1 MNERT
6 NEWRNDGFLFTD
18 MQIIISISYK
28 IVTKKTF
35 KPFVKGAVIFYGK
48 GGDRWFLWRGGDPKI
63 FELKGGPSQKLMA
76 EEAFYR

>member
-6 NEWRNDGFLFTD
+6 NEWMNDGFLFTD

-35 KPFVKGAVIFYGK
+35 KPSVKGPVIFYGK
-48 GGDRWFLWRGGDPKI
+48 GGGIGGFWEGHPKI

-76 EEAFYR
+76 EEVFYW